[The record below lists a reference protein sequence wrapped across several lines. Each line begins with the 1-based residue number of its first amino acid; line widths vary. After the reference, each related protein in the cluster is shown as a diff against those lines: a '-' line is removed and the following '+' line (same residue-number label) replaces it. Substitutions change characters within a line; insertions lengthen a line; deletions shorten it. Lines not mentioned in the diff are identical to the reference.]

1 MKLFSFFSNYPR
13 GALEGNSY
21 FSEPTKGFV
30 EENFKITKALAH
42 KTSDEKS
49 PKHQEF
55 LENIKEKIAI
65 QQAKVK
71 HKIF

>member
-1 MKLFSFFSNYPR
+1 MDF
-13 GALEGNSY
+13 G
-21 FSEPTKGFV
+21 
-30 EENFKITKALAH
+30 EENFKIAKALEH
-42 KTSDEKS
+42 KSADEKS

-55 LENIKEKIAI
+55 LENIKEKIAL